1 MGFAEPCGAPRNIA
15 MIKALLTSALVGVIW
30 LSDPALAQQ
39 KPDQPPLSQ
48 IDESLIGLPIFS
60 SDGLR
65 MGIVVEVGEDDG
77 EAVVIGE
84 IDQLLGIG
92 ATPVAIPADMFV
104 HRDKAIEL
112 TITASELR
120 ANLVGADRR

>member
-1 MGFAEPCGAPRNIA
+1 V
-15 MIKALLTSALVGVIW
+15 IKAMLTGALVGLLW
-30 LSDPALAQQ
+30 LSYPSLAQQ
-39 KPDQPPLSQ
+39 VPDRPPLSQ

-65 MGIVVEVGEDDG
+65 MGVVVEVGEDDG

-92 ATPVAIPADMFV
+92 ATPVAIPADMFAR
-104 HRDKAIEL
+104 HDDAIEL

-120 ANLVGADRR
+120 ANLAGADRK